1 MSESMHPQSPDSAP
15 EVRPDSERIA
25 EQIGEATRRM
35 ELRNPDEGLP
45 LADRLVN
52 HIVEIVGVSV
62 LVAIVLVIF
71 VNAVSRYALNYS
83 FIWAEEMVQMAMPWL
98 AMTGVFLSVRRGT
111 MIRIDFFFEKI
122 PARLQG
128 TVANFGYALCVAVLL
143 FMGWVSFDFV
153 RQFGGDVALYVEI
166 PTGWSTSALAFGAV
180 GAAMAYAAEF
190 YREWRARRR
199 ASAQG
204 GPPS

>member
-1 MSESMHPQSPDSAP
+1 MDTPERDSPP
-15 EVRPDSERIA
+15 PIRPDSERLA
-25 EQIGEATRRM
+25 EQIGEATRHM
-35 ELRNPDEGLP
+35 ELRDPDEGQP

-52 HIVEIVGVSV
+52 RVVEVVGVSV

-71 VNAVSRYALNYS
+71 VNAVCRYAMDYS

-111 MIRIDFFFEKI
+111 AIRIDFFFERI
-122 PARLQG
+122 PQGLQG
-128 TVANFGYALCVAVLL
+128 IIANLGYGLCVAVLL
-143 FMGWVSFDFV
+143 FMGWVSLDFV

-166 PTGWSTSALAFGAV
+166 PTGWSTSALVFGSV
-180 GAAMAYAAEF
+180 GAAMAFAAEF

-199 ASAQG
+199 SQRGRAA
-204 GPPS
+204 

>member
-1 MSESMHPQSPDSAP
+1 MHRQNPESTP
-15 EVRPDSERIA
+15 ELRPDSERIA

-35 ELRNPDEGLP
+35 ELRDPDEGQS

-52 HIVEIVGVSV
+52 QVVEVVGVSV

-83 FIWAEEMVQMAMPWL
+83 FIWAEEMVQMSMPWL

-128 TVANFGYALCVAVLL
+128 AVANFGYALCIAVLL
-143 FMGWVSFDFV
+143 FMAWISLDFV

-166 PTGWSTSALAFGAV
+166 PTGWSTSALVFGGA

-199 ASAQG
+199 ASLQA